1 MRIFIQPCE
10 VLLFRTGHPFNAGEN
25 HYADTLFPPTPETL
39 QGAIRATIATYWN
52 TDKTL
57 AEVFQEPELIALI
70 GNQEHYG
77 RFSITNISV
86 GRRLKDAHPTSPVER
101 LFPMPA
107 HFFAE
112 ENAERQL
119 VRLLPRPHEPAI
131 SSNLP
136 APLQLL
142 YPDQTVQS
150 KLEPLRG
157 WLTEQSLQKA
167 LHGQHALARSEIIDP
182 TTIYVYELRQG
193 IGITKQSKTTAEG
206 QFYQARMLRMNHR
219 SDDPFMYG
227 FVVDVR
233 LLQTLP
239 QHLDTGARKV
249 PPLPFIPEQHPD
261 TGARKVPPLRFIPDE
276 QTQHLLRL
284 PDQGWMILGGE
295 RRAARFEVVLSSQSA
310 NEQPEQHQEGNLL
323 YLATPAAFTRGWQPH
338 TWPDGAPIAVAMERY
353 QPIGGWH
360 LAPDSNGGQSKTLRR
375 CVPAGSI
382 YFFNAPIRR
391 IQSFT
396 DYGDQIGYGI
406 TYSGVYQP

>member
-10 VLLFRTGHPFNAGEN
+10 VLLFRTAHPFHAGEN

-39 QGAIRATIATYWN
+39 QGAIRTTIASYWN

-57 AEVFQEPELIALI
+57 AEVFQEPELVALI

-77 RFSITNISV
+77 RFSITDITV
-86 GRRLKDAHPTSPVER
+86 GRRLKDAPPSSPVER

-107 HFFAE
+107 HFLAE
-112 ENAERQL
+112 ENGARQL
-119 VRLLPRPHEPAI
+119 IRLLPRPHEPTI

-142 YPDQTVQS
+142 YPDTTVQS

-157 WLTEQSLQKA
+157 WLTEKSLQKA
-167 LHGQHALARSEIIDP
+167 LHGQEEIARSESIDA

-193 IGITKQSKTTAEG
+193 IGIHKQSKTTAEG

-233 LLQTLP
+233 LLQTSSHHS
-239 QHLDTGARKV
+239 QTGAHKV
-249 PPLPFIPEQHPD
+249 PPL
-261 TGARKVPPLRFIPDE
+261 PDE

-295 RRAARFEVVLSSQSA
+295 RRAARFEVVFPSQNVS
-310 NEQPEQHQEGNLL
+310 EQPEQRQEGNLL

-360 LAPDSNGGQSKTLRR
+360 LAPDHNGGQSKTLRR
-375 CVPAGSI
+375 CVPAGSV

-391 IQSFT
+391 IQAFT
-396 DYGDQIGYGI
+396 DYGNQIGYGI